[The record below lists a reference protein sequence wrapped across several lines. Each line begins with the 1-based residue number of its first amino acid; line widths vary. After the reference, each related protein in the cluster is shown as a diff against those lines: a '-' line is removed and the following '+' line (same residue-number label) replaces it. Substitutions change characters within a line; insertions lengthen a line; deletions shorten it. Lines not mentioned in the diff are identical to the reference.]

1 MEKTRDIHKELKN
14 LREEVMFCFS
24 KTRPAKEFGA
34 TMILAIVRLHMIE
47 ARIRRTRNLNERR
60 RLIHEFTRGRSAVEK
75 KLRLPRQ
82 DDRKGSVHTGQEY
95 RNAMP

>member
-14 LREEVMFCFS
+14 LREEVMFCFT

-75 KLRLPRQ
+75 KLRIPRQ
-82 DDRKGSVHTGQEY
+82 NDRKGSVHTGQEY
-95 RNAMP
+95 RKAMP